1 MKFYGP
7 PRKKETLPAFLLKY
21 KRQFFVSSLAGFLYN
36 TTIVLGPVLLG
47 RLIDAA
53 GGDSADRLLLS
64 ALSFVGVTASFQF
77 LRFVKRWYM
86 RDQFNRVACDLRQT
100 LLERLLGRSVPELSR
115 ETAGDLMSRTL
126 GDITLVVD
134 TVMSTLNEGWDT
146 WLLMIS
152 YFAVLMIYDWRT
164 TLAASVMI
172 PAAILF
178 AHGMRRTLYDCSLA
192 ARRAASSVNTGLK
205 RYLDGVFVLRLFGR
219 ESSEADRIEE
229 AFEEQAK
236 FSIREILLQQV
247 LLPVYALIA
256 GLGIVAAIGLL
267 GARVAEGE
275 MTVGELNAYLVM
287 FVAFSGRTKVAARVF
302 NRWHGARAAWGRV
315 REKMER
321 SVESGRGSVSLRQC
335 RSLNV
340 EGLSFSPD
348 GARILS
354 DISFSAERGKII
366 GITGPVGSGKT
377 ALARALSG
385 LFPYEGSIRLDG
397 RELRDLSAESRAAM
411 ISSTG
416 HEQFLF
422 SMSIR
427 ENILL
432 GTGQPMRDLGA
443 EYDEAR
449 FQMALRVAALSGDI
463 SRFEEGVG
471 TMVGEKGIRISGGQ
485 RQRIALARALYAKSD
500 ILLLDDPFSAVDIVT
515 EREIVHGLREACAER
530 IVLLFTHR
538 LTAFPLL
545 DGVLVMKKGSIGEQG
560 SHETLMAADGLYGGI
575 YSAQVFM
582 EGNGD
587 EKV

>member
-1 MKFYGP
+1 MKLYGP

-21 KRQFFVSSLAGFLYN
+21 KRQFIVSSVAGFLYN

-53 GGDSADRLLLS
+53 GGDSADLLLLS
-64 ALSFVGVTASFQF
+64 ALNFVGVTASFQF
-77 LRFVKRWYM
+77 LRFVKRWFM

-100 LLERLLGRSVPELSR
+100 LLERILGRSVPELSR
-115 ETAGDLMSRTL
+115 ETSGDLMSRTL

-134 TVMSTLNEGWDT
+134 TVMTTLNEGWDT
-146 WLLMIS
+146 WLLMFS

-172 PAAILF
+172 PAALLF

-192 ARRAASSVNTGLK
+192 ARRAASGVNTGLK

-219 ESSEADRIEE
+219 ESSEADRIGE
-229 AFEEQAK
+229 AFEEKAR

-256 GLGIVAAIGLL
+256 GMGIVAAIGLL

-275 MTVGELNAYLVM
+275 MTVGGLNAYLVM

-302 NRWHGARAAWGRV
+302 NRWHGARAAWVRV

-321 SVESGRGSVSLRQC
+321 SGESGRGGASLKQC

-340 EGLSFSPD
+340 ERLGLSSD

-354 DISFSAERGKII
+354 DISFSTERGRII

-377 ALARALSG
+377 SLARALSG
-385 LFPYEGSIRLDG
+385 LFPYDGSIRFDG
-397 RELRDLSAESRAAM
+397 KELRDLSGESRAVL

-416 HEQFLF
+416 HEQYLF
-422 SMSIR
+422 SMSIL
-427 ENILL
+427 ENIL
-432 GTGQPMRDLGA
+432 LGA

-449 FQMALRVAALSGDI
+449 FCMALRAAALSGDI
-463 SRFEEGVG
+463 DRFEEGVR
-471 TMVGEKGIRISGGQ
+471 TTVGEKGVRVSGGQ

-500 ILLLDDPFSAVDIVT
+500 ILLLDDPFSAVDIAT
-515 EREIVHGLREACAER
+515 ERDIVCGLREVCSER

-538 LTAFPLL
+538 LTVFPLL
-545 DGVLVMKKGSIGEQG
+545 DGVVVMEKGSIGEQG
-560 SHETLMAADGLYGGI
+560 SHETLMTAGGLYSGI
-575 YSAQVFM
+575 YSAQAFM

-587 EKV
+587 EKI